1 MRVANASCDH
11 FGLFDRA
18 GVAGPGNRRERR
30 AELAGDGAAT
40 LGRGDAVVLAAMHL
54 ARSSRLPVAQ
64 QVVAAEQL
72 DGLAVASGLSRAM
85 FQRTQARAS
94 SLGLRPS
101 RRAVRSLAMPSI
113 PRRSRFSRR
122 RRRTWAPLS
131 RSSASAWRRAG
142 NRRRRRPTPSRRR
155 A

>member
-1 MRVANASCDH
+1 MYLSCESSDLSIGGSFKREALRVADASCDH

-54 ARSSRLPVAQ
+54 ARSGRLPVAQ

-72 DGLAVASGLSRAM
+72 DGLAVALGVEPRHVPAHPGQGLLAGVAAE
-85 FQRTQARAS
+85 QARGA
-94 SLGLRPS
+94 
-101 RRAVRSLAMPSI
+101 LAG
-113 PRRSRFSRR
+113 RV
-122 RRRTWAPLS
+122 
-131 RSSASAWRRAG
+131 
-142 NRRRRRPTPSRRR
+142 
-155 A
+155 